1 MLASYRR
8 VFAKPGALAF
18 SATGLVA
25 RLPISM
31 MTLGIVLLVSSVTGS
46 YALAG
51 QVSAAYIIGNAVFAV
66 PHGRLADRF
75 GQGLVLY
82 VDSVVFA
89 LSSSLM
95 IVSITDEWALPWPH
109 VWGAVAGAS
118 IPQIGAMV
126 RGRWAHLL
134 SADSERHTA
143 FAAESVADEVVFVTG
158 PALVTFLSTAWAPQA
173 GLVMAVVVGT
183 VGALALAVQRRTE
196 PPAHPRDPAY
206 VRSPMPWATLVPL
219 TVGAVALGSLFGAL
233 EVATVAFAD
242 DAGRKA
248 LAGLMLGAFALG
260 SLLAGVAAGVIA
272 WRSGPLR
279 RAQVGMGLLA
289 VGTVFLPFLSGLVVL
304 TVALFLTGL
313 TLAPTLIALFSL
325 IESTVPRS
333 RLNEAMGFVQTGI
346 SAGIAPGAWL
356 AGVVADEHGG
366 SAAFWRC
373 TVSAVLAALSGI
385 LIRDSGPAEENAI
398 ETQPRRP
405 RANLREHG
413 DVEQLDRAGHRPPDP
428 GAQPARRR

>member
-1 MLASYRR
+1 VLASYRR

-25 RLPISM
+25 RMPISM
-31 MTLGIVLLVSSVTGS
+31 MTLGIILLVSSVSGS

-51 QVSAAYIIGNAVFAV
+51 QVSAAYIVGNAAFAI

-75 GQGLVLY
+75 GQRLVLY
-82 VDSVVFA
+82 ADSAVFA
-89 LSSSLM
+89 VSSGLM
-95 IVSITDEWALPWPH
+95 IVSITHEWALVWPH
-109 VWGAVAGAS
+109 VWGALAGAS

-126 RGRWAHLL
+126 RGRWVYIL
-134 SADSERHTA
+134 SAHGERHTA
-143 FAAESVADEVVFVTG
+143 FAAESVVDEVVFVTG
-158 PALVTFLSTAWAPQA
+158 PALVTFLSTSWAPQA
-173 GLVMAVVVGT
+173 GLVMAVAVGT
-183 VGALALAVQRRTE
+183 VGALALAMQRRTE
-196 PPAHPRDPAY
+196 PPAHPHDPAK

-219 TVGAVALGSLFGAL
+219 TIGAVALGSLFGAL

-248 LAGLMLGAFALG
+248 LSGLMLGAFALG

-289 VGTVFLPFLSGLVVL
+289 VGTVSLPFLAGLAVL
-304 TVALFLTGL
+304 TVVLFLTGL

-356 AGVVADEHGG
+356 AGVVADDQGG
-366 SAAFWRC
+366 SAAFWTV

-385 LIRDSGPAEENAI
+385 LIRDAGPAEENASA
-398 ETQPRRP
+398 TA
-405 RANLREHG
+405 RATEG
-413 DVEQLDRAGHRPPDP
+413 
-428 GAQPARRR
+428 

>member
-18 SATGLVA
+18 SVTALVA

-31 MTLGIVLLVSSVTGS
+31 MTLGIILLVSSVSGS

-51 QVSAAYIIGNAVFAV
+51 QVSAAYIVGNALFAV
-66 PHGRLADRF
+66 PQGRLADRF

-82 VDSVVFA
+82 VDSAVFA
-89 LSSSLM
+89 LSSILM
-95 IVSITDEWALPWPH
+95 IVSITQEWALVWPH
-109 VWGAVAGAS
+109 VWGALAGAS
-118 IPQIGAMV
+118 LPQIGAMV
-126 RGRWAHLL
+126 RGRWVHILT
-134 SADSERHTA
+134 SHSERHTA

-158 PALVTFLSTAWAPQA
+158 PALVTFLATSWAPAA
-173 GLVMAVVVGT
+173 GLGLAVAVGT

-196 PPAHPRDPAY
+196 PPAHPHDTAK
-206 VRSPMPWATLVPL
+206 VRSPMPWVTIVPL
-219 TVGAVALGSLFGAL
+219 TIGAVALGSLFGAL

-248 LAGLMLGAFALG
+248 ISGLMLGAFALG
-260 SLLAGVAAGVIA
+260 SLLAGVVAGVVT
-272 WRSGPLR
+272 WQRGPLR
-279 RAQVGMGLLA
+279 RAQIGMGLLA
-289 VGTVFLPFLSGLVVL
+289 VGTVFLPFLAGLAVA
-304 TVALFLTGL
+304 TVALFLIGL

-346 SAGIAPGAWL
+346 SGGIAPGAWL

-366 SAAFWRC
+366 SAAFWTV
-373 TVSAVLAALSGI
+373 TVSAVLAALSGF
-385 LIRDSGPAEENAI
+385 LIRDSGQAEENALDDAAH
-398 ETQPRRP
+398 
-405 RANLREHG
+405 ANEG
-413 DVEQLDRAGHRPPDP
+413 
-428 GAQPARRR
+428 